1 MVLEHP
7 VLGRATPLVEDRHG
21 EHVDEEGGAE
31 GVEVGEEAVVLEVLL
46 VVGERHQLREGER
59 DVDGHK
65 DHGVKA

>member
-59 DVDGHK
+59 DVDGHQ